1 VFEYK
6 IGFINDLNP
15 VNAINPAKNGAAKL
29 VPPIPYAKFPLKYNC
44 IPVFGSELNAI
55 SGEFLFVPGIK
66 D

>member
-1 VFEYK
+1 
-6 IGFINDLNP
+6 LNP